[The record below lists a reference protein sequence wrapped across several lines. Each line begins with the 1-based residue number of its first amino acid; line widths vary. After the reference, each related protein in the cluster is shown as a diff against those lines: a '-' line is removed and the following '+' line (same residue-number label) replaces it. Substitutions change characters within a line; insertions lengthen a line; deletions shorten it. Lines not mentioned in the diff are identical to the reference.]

1 MQFDFKIT
9 SALTLLFLLAV
20 RSPTSASPSQC
31 VEAEKKGIDFL
42 AASQKSSGGFT
53 THEWRVL
60 TPDNKR
66 AIDTVFTAAQVLYS
80 LSFCADVPAARG
92 VRERAAAYLVRQ
104 QDGPGL
110 WRYQGKEDRVPPDV
124 DDTSMAW
131 AALQRDGQSTSREAF
146 NAVRASRN
154 PDGLFNTWVGD
165 PSTWSHIDSR
175 DIDAVVNLNALL
187 MFGLV
192 QENFEAVC
200 DNMLKR
206 VEDDSFCRGSIYYPS
221 PLAFTLALS
230 RAYADGRVDC
240 LKKAVPKIREAT
252 LALQEKDGGWGT
264 DYETA
269 LGVLTL
275 LNLGERGAPSERGIA
290 LLISRQM
297 ADGGWALSTIYTG
310 ADNWTYGR
318 YIYGSRDATTAFC
331 VEALA
336 KYLRK

>member
-1 MQFDFKIT
+1 M
-9 SALTLLFLLAV
+9 LLMAGLPPA
-20 RSPTSASPSQC
+20 SASQPQC
-31 VEAEKKGIDFL
+31 IEAEKKGIDFL

-53 THEWRVL
+53 TYEWRVL
-60 TPDNKR
+60 SPDNKR
-66 AIDTVFTAAQVLYS
+66 AIDSVFTAAQVLYS
-80 LSFCADVPAARG
+80 LNFCVDMPAAEA

-131 AALQRDGQSTSREAF
+131 AALKRAGRSTSPEAF

-154 PDGLFNTWVGD
+154 ADGLFNTWVGD

-175 DIDAVVNLNALL
+175 EIDAVVNLNALL
-187 MFGLV
+187 LFGLV
-192 QENFEAVC
+192 QENFEVVC
-200 DNMLKR
+200 DNLLKR
-206 VEDDSFCRGSIYYPS
+206 VEDDSFRRGSIYYPS

-240 LKKAVPKIREAT
+240 LKKAVPKIREVT
-252 LALQEKDGGWGT
+252 LALQERDGGWGT

-275 LNLGERGAPSERGIA
+275 LNLGERGAPAERAIA
-290 LLISRQM
+290 LLVSRQM
-297 ADGGWALSTIYTG
+297 PDGGWALSTIYTG
-310 ADNWTYGR
+310 ADTWTYGR

-336 KYLRK
+336 KFLRK